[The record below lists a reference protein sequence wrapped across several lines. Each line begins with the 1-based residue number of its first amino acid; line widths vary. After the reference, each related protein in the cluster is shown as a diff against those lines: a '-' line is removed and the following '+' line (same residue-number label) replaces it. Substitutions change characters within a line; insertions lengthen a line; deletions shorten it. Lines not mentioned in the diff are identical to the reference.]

1 MEQVIRVL
9 IVDDEP
15 LARQRL
21 IDLLAHEPDVEIVGV
36 ATNGDGAIEEI
47 RELDPDLVF
56 LDVQMPGKTGFDVV
70 REIGPDL
77 MPPTIFVTAY
87 DQYALRAFEVAAVDY
102 LLKPFDDER
111 FEQAFQRARQNLNLK
126 KVGEMT
132 RQLRHFL
139 DGLAGAAPATA
150 AAPTETARSGY
161 LERIPVESRGRI
173 TVVPVSKIDYI
184 TANGPYVTLHA
195 GGDTHLLR
203 ERMQNLEDRLDP
215 TRFFRIHRSTI
226 VRLDKIE
233 TLLRSSGGDYAVRL
247 EGGVTLSVGRGRV
260 KELERRLGVQD

>member
-1 MEQVIRVL
+1 MEPVIRVL

-21 IDLLAHEPDVEIVGV
+21 LDLLAREPDVEIAGI
-36 ATNGDGAIEEI
+36 ATNGEGAIEEI

-56 LDVQMPGKTGFDVV
+56 LDVQMPGMTGFDVV

-87 DQYALRAFEVAAVDY
+87 DQYALRAFDVAAIDY

-111 FEQAFQRARQNLNLK
+111 FEQAFQRARQNLHLR

-132 RQLRHFL
+132 RQLRHIL
-139 DGLAGAAPATA
+139 DGLASATP
-150 AAPTETARSGY
+150 APTASAPDTARSGY

-184 TANGPYVTLHA
+184 TASGPYVTLHA
-195 GGDTHLLR
+195 DGDTHLLR
-203 ERMQNLEDRLDP
+203 ERMQNLEARLDP
-215 TRFFRIHRSTI
+215 ARFCRIHRSTI

-247 EGGVTLSVGRGRV
+247 EGGATLNVSRGRV
-260 KELERRLGVQD
+260 RELERRLGVHH